1 MSMHAD
7 TIYLNWGGV
16 WLTYC
21 HQLMAVLLRMLN
33 MQLSSQLYGL
43 TVCCLIQLF
52 PLQVV
57 MVEAFQ

>member
-7 TIYLNWGGV
+7 IIYLNWGGV

-21 HQLMAVLLRMLN
+21 HQLMTVLLSTLS

-43 TVCCLIQLF
+43 TVCCLIAVIPSQ
-52 PLQVV
+52 
-57 MVEAFQ
+57 MVHS

>member
-21 HQLMAVLLRMLN
+21 HQPMTVLLSTLS

-43 TVCCLIQLF
+43 TV
-52 PLQVV
+52 
-57 MVEAFQ
+57 